1 MNEDR
6 RSLVA
11 RTSAEISVSAGL
23 KEACQ
28 WLIGCQHNPI
38 SLAAG
43 HLPGLARHAWLRV
56 AHPITAPR
64 ALLCTLW
71 LLEEVDRGDDCLIA
85 GTLRFVAHP
94 TAAGVKVSF
103 EGLMVRTDRAADD
116 AALQLLE
123 LIASAIAQSGPS
135 QTASIS
141 AAG

>member
-38 SLAAG
+38 RLAAG
-43 HLPGLARHAWLRV
+43 HLPGLARHTWLRV
-56 AHPITAPR
+56 ARPVTAPR

-71 LLEEVDRGDDCLIA
+71 LLDEVNRGDCLVA

-103 EGLMVRTDRAADD
+103 EGLMVRTDRAGD

-141 AAG
+141 AAGQ